1 MTNPESDGLFD
12 NDWEERGELAWTEAD
27 WNRYLEEQEQLVGT
41 YLEHYH
47 AQRGNPERVD
57 AVARLMGWD
66 PSDESAGSETPLPDA
81 EELETAD
88 APWEPYTVH
97 RNPVYVSTKAL
108 AGLLLAHWNRLLES
122 GTTLPIAQGLGI
134 QRALLRAD
142 ESSLHGIHALD
153 LGDYALALCFFK
165 RALAS
170 LNEAM
175 GRLQAVDGRRHPFV
189 ARYRNAQQ
197 PVCFDLRE
205 IWLRVMAECRA
216 ESGPAD

>member
-1 MTNPESDGLFD
+1 MTNQESDGLFD
-12 NDWEERGELAWTEAD
+12 NDWEDRGELAWTEAD
-27 WNRYLEEQEQLVGT
+27 WNRYLEEQEQLVSA
-41 YLEHYH
+41 YLEHYR
-47 AQRGNPERVD
+47 AQRDTSERID

-66 PSDESAGSETPLPDA
+66 PADESGGDESPLPDA
-81 EELETAD
+81 EELENAD

-97 RNPVYVSTKAL
+97 RNPVYVATRAL
-108 AGLLLAHWNRLLES
+108 AGLLQAQWSGLLEA

-165 RALAS
+165 RALGH
-170 LNEAM
+170 LNDAM
-175 GRLQAVDGRRHPFV
+175 GRLQAVDGRRHPLV
-189 ARYRNAQQ
+189 ARFRASHQ

-205 IWLRVMAECRA
+205 IWLRVMAECRS
-216 ESGPAD
+216 ESGPSD